1 MMKKILIPFLLLIPN
16 PVMAYP
22 EKQQPYPG
30 MLPDNAGIANEWIQQ
45 MKQWEFE
52 QQMKDPEFDI
62 NNALADYW
70 NNGGDDTTEP
80 EVVLQLPSDK
90 D

>member
-1 MMKKILIPFLLLIPN
+1 
-16 PVMAYP
+16 
-22 EKQQPYPG
+22 
-30 MLPDNAGIANEWIQQ
+30 

-70 NNGGDDTTEP
+70 NHGSDDTAEQ
-80 EVVLQLPSDK
+80 EVLLQLPSDQ

>member
-1 MMKKILIPFLLLIPN
+1 MKKILIPFLLLIPN
-16 PVMAYP
+16 PAMAWP

-30 MLPDNAGIANEWIQQ
+30 MLPDNSQTANNWIQK

-52 QQMKDPEFDI
+52 QKMKNPEFDI

>member
-1 MMKKILIPFLLLIPN
+1 
-16 PVMAYP
+16 
-22 EKQQPYPG
+22 
-30 MLPDNAGIANEWIQQ
+30 

-52 QQMKDPEFDI
+52 QKMKNPEFDI